1 MEPTHWRF
9 NANKF
14 NSINLNHNWVM
25 GGAKLNEFIFQ
36 YADFRNNISSRSSA
50 ANELFPNGV
59 TIGDISECG
68 FKYSAV
74 AALAIAARHGFKTSV
89 VKKNGELNR
98 YIARRV

>member
-1 MEPTHWRF
+1 M
-9 NANKF
+9 
-14 NSINLNHNWVM
+14 
-25 GGAKLNEFIFQ
+25 AKATKKSAKSTAKKTTNGQKARKPNPLH
-36 YADFRNNISSRSSA
+36 DTLVRLLSR
-50 ANELFPNGV
+50 PNGV